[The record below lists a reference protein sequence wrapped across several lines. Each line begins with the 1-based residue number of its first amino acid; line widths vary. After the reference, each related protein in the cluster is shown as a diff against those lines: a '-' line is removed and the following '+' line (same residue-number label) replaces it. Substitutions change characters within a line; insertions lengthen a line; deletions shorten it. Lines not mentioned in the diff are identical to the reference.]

1 MQTDNKMLLIDGN
14 SLTFRG
20 FYALFMQTERFV
32 NQQGLHTSAVYS
44 FKLMLDK
51 VLDLVKPDK
60 VLVAFDAGKKTF
72 RTQKFADYKGGR
84 KKTPAELTEQ
94 FPYVKQLLDGYGIKH
109 YELVNYEADDIIGTM
124 AKKAEAAGYQVTIVT
139 GDHDLTQLVT
149 NKITVALTVK
159 GVTELEFYTPEYLYE
174 KLGLTPKQ
182 IIDLKA
188 LSGDTSDNYPGVTK
202 VGEKTA
208 LKLLNEYESLENLY
222 ANLETMKK
230 SKLKEHLEADKEVAF
245 ACQDLATIRTD
256 APVSISLEEL
266 DFEGQD
272 AEKLQAFY
280 QELDF
285 NKFLSE
291 LRQTEVKNDVE
302 VHVLTKD
309 ILAKLSLKKPV
320 SLYVEMADENYHTA
334 DFWGFSLNVAGKT
347 YASED
352 LALLQ
357 EPKLK
362 EYLETTPVDVFDG
375 KKTYTAL
382 KRLGITLA
390 GVDFDLLLVSYL
402 LNNTDNSNDLGT
414 LCQKQG
420 YLKVAGDDDVYGKG
434 AKKQKPAADIFL
446 QHLTTK
452 ALAIYEL
459 KEKLM
464 AALVQNEQADLYIK
478 IERPLS
484 LVLAQMEISG
494 IKVDRAKLEEMGSNF
509 TELLADLEQRIY
521 QAAGESFNINSPK
534 QLGTILF
541 EKLSLPVIKKTKTGY
556 STASDVLEKLTD
568 YDIVA
573 DVLQYRQYAKLKSTY
588 IDGLLKVIAPDG
600 KVHTRYTQTLTTT
613 GRLSSVDPNL
623 QNIPVRLEEGKK
635 IRQAFVPSQD
645 GWEIFTSDYSQI
657 ELRVLAHISQD
668 ENMKQAFKDGIDIHA
683 KTAMNIFN
691 LTDPSEVTANMRRQ
705 AKAVNFGI
713 VYGISDFG
721 LAQNIGISRKQ
732 AKEFIAGYFDLFPGV
747 KKYMDEIVQKAK
759 KQGYVETIFHRR
771 RYLEGINSKNFNQ
784 RSFAQRTAMNT
795 PIQGSAADIIKIAM
809 IKMQAELTKRNLK
822 AKMLLQVH
830 DELIFEAPQTEI
842 SILEELVPQI
852 MDSAVDLDVPLKVES
867 GHGQTWFD
875 TK

>member
-521 QAAGESFNINSPK
+521 QAAGEIFNINSPK

>member
-1 MQTDNKMLLIDGN
+1 M
-14 SLTFRG
+14 
-20 FYALFMQTERFV
+20 
-32 NQQGLHTSAVYS
+32 
-44 FKLMLDK
+44 
-51 VLDLVKPDK
+51 
-60 VLVAFDAGKKTF
+60 
-72 RTQKFADYKGGR
+72 
-84 KKTPAELTEQ
+84 
-94 FPYVKQLLDGYGIKH
+94 
-109 YELVNYEADDIIGTM
+109 
-124 AKKAEAAGYQVTIVT
+124 
-139 GDHDLTQLVT
+139 
-149 NKITVALTVK
+149 
-159 GVTELEFYTPEYLYE
+159 
-174 KLGLTPKQ
+174 
-182 IIDLKA
+182 
-188 LSGDTSDNYPGVTK
+188 
-202 VGEKTA
+202 
-208 LKLLNEYESLENLY
+208 
-222 ANLETMKK
+222 
-230 SKLKEHLEADKEVAF
+230 
-245 ACQDLATIRTD
+245 
-256 APVSISLEEL
+256 
-266 DFEGQD
+266 
-272 AEKLQAFY
+272 
-280 QELDF
+280 
-285 NKFLSE
+285 
-291 LRQTEVKNDVE
+291 
-302 VHVLTKD
+302 
-309 ILAKLSLKKPV
+309 
-320 SLYVEMADENYHTA
+320 
-334 DFWGFSLNVAGKT
+334 
-347 YASED
+347 
-352 LALLQ
+352 
-357 EPKLK
+357 
-362 EYLETTPVDVFDG
+362 
-375 KKTYTAL
+375 

-771 RYLEGINSKNFNQ
+771 RYLANPREC
-784 RSFAQRTAMNT
+784 R
-795 PIQGSAADIIKIAM
+795 
-809 IKMQAELTKRNLK
+809 
-822 AKMLLQVH
+822 
-830 DELIFEAPQTEI
+830 
-842 SILEELVPQI
+842 
-852 MDSAVDLDVPLKVES
+852 
-867 GHGQTWFD
+867 
-875 TK
+875 

>member
-51 VLDLVKPDK
+51 VLDLVKPAK

>member
-434 AKKQKPAADIFL
+434 AKKQKTAADIFL